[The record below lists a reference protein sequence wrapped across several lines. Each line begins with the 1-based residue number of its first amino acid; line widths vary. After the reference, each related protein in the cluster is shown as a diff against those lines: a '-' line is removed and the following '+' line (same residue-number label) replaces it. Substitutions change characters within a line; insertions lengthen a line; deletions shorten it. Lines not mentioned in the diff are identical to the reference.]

1 MNDVAVAAGV
11 TKGCLYHHFASK
23 EALLLALMRER
34 TGKDGGGC
42 CPAELGERLA
52 YTHVGA
58 ETLEGVPPVAG
69 DALGRDGVTG
79 NGALG
84 AADTAK
90 PPTRDDTIVLLV
102 RQIWNHFQQPGQL
115 ELTTLAINEL
125 PKAPEIARV
134 FFDEVVARGRETLR
148 QTLREMPQSGERGSV
163 DDTTTDV
170 AAIIVPY
177 LVMGA
182 ALGLRM
188 FHGIDPTA
196 LSAEQVEGT
205 LAKILVAGL

>member
-42 CPAELGERLA
+42 CPAKQGEQLA
-52 YTHVGA
+52 HTHVAQTLDGMPAVQDGA
-58 ETLEGVPPVAG
+58 P
-69 DALGRDGVTG
+69 DG
-79 NGALG
+79 NGATGNVASSTL
-84 AADTAK
+84 DTLK
-90 PPTRDDTIVLLV
+90 PPTRDDAIALLV
-102 RQIWNHFQQPGQL
+102 RQIWDHFQQPGQL

-134 FFDEVVARGRETLR
+134 FFDEVVARGREMLR
-148 QTLREMPQSGERGSV
+148 QTLREMPQSGARDAA
-163 DDTTTDV
+163 DDPTTDV